1 MPKDVQRIDLPTKWD
16 YHMKRVGI
24 YCRVS
29 SNSQA
34 QLHSLADQAS
44 GLTRYV
50 HRQPYMEVADI
61 FIDVASGSNAVN
73 RQEFQRMIKSAH
85 DGKIEYV
92 VTKAVSRLGRSTEDV
107 LIAVRALQK
116 YGVEVYFED
125 QKFGSLNPEAELMI
139 SLYCG
144 VAEGEN
150 KSHSENVRWG
160 LKRHAENGTSK
171 LYNKPC
177 YGYRQ
182 NDDGDLEIVEDEA
195 AVVRRVYAMYL
206 SGLSIVKIKAALEAD
221 NIPSPT
227 GKEQWSK
234 HTLEFMLT
242 NTKYYGTSVIFKT
255 HTPEYK
261 AKRKANDGEVARY
274 AAEGNNEPIIPE
286 KIFSQVQEERTRR
299 SNIEIGEDGLKKRK
313 STKYSAK
320 KCD

>member
-1 MPKDVQRIDLPTKWD
+1 MPKDVQRIDRPPKWD
-16 YHMKRVGI
+16 YHMKKVGV

-29 SNSQA
+29 SNSHA

-50 HRQPYMEVADI
+50 HKQPFMEVADI

-73 RQEFQRMIKSAH
+73 RQEFQRMINAAH
-85 DGKIEYV
+85 DGIIEYV
-92 VTKAVSRLGRSTEDV
+92 VTKAVSRLGRSAEDV
-107 LIAVRALQK
+107 LIAVRALQE

-206 SGLSIVKIKAALEAD
+206 SGLSIVKIKATLEVG

-242 NTKYYGTSVIFKT
+242 NTKYYGTAVIFKT

-261 AKRKANDGEVARY
+261 AKRKVNDGEVDSY
-274 AAEGNNEPIIPE
+274 AADGNNEPIITE
-286 KIFSQVQEERTRR
+286 EMFNQVQEERSRR
-299 SNIEIGEDGLKKRK
+299 SNIEVGEDDIKKRK
-313 STKYSAK
+313 STKYSAIK
-320 KCD
+320 K

>member
-1 MPKDVQRIDLPTKWD
+1 MPKDVQVINRPPQWN
-16 YHMKRVGI
+16 YHMKKVGV

-29 SNSQA
+29 SNSHA

-44 GLTRYV
+44 GLSRFV
-50 HRQPYMEVADI
+50 HKQPFMEVADI
-61 FIDVASGSNAVN
+61 FIDVARGSNAVD

-107 LIAVRALQK
+107 LIAIRALQE

-150 KSHSENVRWG
+150 KSHSDNVRWG

-182 NDDGDLEIVEDEA
+182 NDDGDLEIVENEA

-206 SGLSIVKIKAALEAD
+206 SGMSIVKIKAALEED
-221 NIPSPT
+221 GIPSPT
-227 GKEQWSK
+227 GKDRWSK

-242 NTKYYGTSVIFKT
+242 NTKYYGTAVIFKT

-261 AKRKANDGEVARY
+261 AKRKVNDGEVSSY

-286 KIFSQVQEERTRR
+286 EMFNRVQEERTRR
-299 SNIEIGEDGLKKRK
+299 SNIEVGEDGVKRRR

-320 KCD
+320 KPE

>member
-1 MPKDVQRIDLPTKWD
+1 M
-16 YHMKRVGI
+16 M
-24 YCRVS
+24 
-29 SNSQA
+29 A
-34 QLHSLADQAS
+34 
-44 GLTRYV
+44 
-50 HRQPYMEVADI
+50 VADI
-61 FIDVASGSNAVN
+61 FLDVASGSNVVN
-73 RQEFQRMIKSAH
+73 RPEFQRLLQSAQN
-85 DGKIEYV
+85 GKINYV
-92 VTKAVSRLGRSTEDV
+92 VTKAVSRFGRSTEDILV
-107 LIAVRALQK
+107 ATRALK
-116 YGVEVYFED
+116 ECGVEVYYED
-125 QKFGSLNPEAELMI
+125 QKFGSFNPEAELMI
-139 SLYCG
+139 SLYCT

-182 NDDGDLEIVEDEA
+182 NEDGELEIVEKEA
-195 AVVRRVYAMYL
+195 VIVRRVYAMYL
-206 SGLSIVKIKAALEAD
+206 SGLSIIKIKTALEAD

-242 NTKYYGTSVIFKT
+242 NTKYYGTAVIFKT

-261 AKRKANDGEVARY
+261 AKRKVNDGEVNSY

-286 KIFSQVQEERTRR
+286 KMFDQVQEERIRR
-299 SNIEIGEDGLKKRK
+299 SNIEIGEDGIKKRK

>member
-1 MPKDVQRIDLPTKWD
+1 MPKDVQRIDRPPKWD
-16 YHMKRVGI
+16 YHMKKVGI

-34 QLHSLADQAS
+34 QLHSIAGQAS
-44 GLTRYV
+44 GLTRFV
-50 HRQPYMEVADI
+50 HKQPYMEVADI
-61 FIDVASGSNAVN
+61 FIDVASGSNAVD

-85 DGKIEYV
+85 DRKIEYV

-107 LIAVRALQK
+107 LIAVRALK
-116 YGVEVYFED
+116 EYGVEVYFED
-125 QKFGSLNPEAELMI
+125 QKFGSLDPEAELMI

-177 YGYRQ
+177 YGYHQ
-182 NDDGDLEIVEDEA
+182 NDEGDLEIVEDEA

-206 SGLSIVKIKAALEAD
+206 SGLSIVKIKAALEND

-242 NTKYYGTSVIFKT
+242 NTKYYGTSVTFKT

-261 AKRKANDGEVARY
+261 AKRKVNDGEVDRY

-286 KIFSQVQEERTRR
+286 DMFEQVQEERSRR
-299 SNIEIGEDGLKKRK
+299 SNVEVGEDGVKHRK
-313 STKYSAK
+313 STKYSVK
-320 KCD
+320 KK

>member
-1 MPKDVQRIDLPTKWD
+1 
-16 YHMKRVGI
+16 
-24 YCRVS
+24 
-29 SNSQA
+29 
-34 QLHSLADQAS
+34 
-44 GLTRYV
+44 
-50 HRQPYMEVADI
+50 
-61 FIDVASGSNAVN
+61 
-73 RQEFQRMIKSAH
+73 
-85 DGKIEYV
+85 
-92 VTKAVSRLGRSTEDV
+92 
-107 LIAVRALQK
+107 
-116 YGVEVYFED
+116 
-125 QKFGSLNPEAELMI
+125 MI

>member
-1 MPKDVQRIDLPTKWD
+1 MPKDVKGINRPLKWD
-16 YHMKRVGI
+16 FNTKRVGI

-29 SNSQA
+29 SSSSS

-50 HRQPYMEVADI
+50 YRQPMMVAADI
-61 FIDVASGSNAVN
+61 FIDVASGSDVVN
-73 RQEFQRMIKSAH
+73 RPEFQRMLQSARN
-85 DGKIEYV
+85 GKINYV
-92 VTKAVSRLGRSTEDV
+92 ITKAVSRFGRSTEDILV
-107 LIAVRALQK
+107 ATRALK
-116 YGVEVYFED
+116 ECGVEVYFDD
-125 QKFGSLNPEAELMI
+125 QEFCSFNSEAEQLI
-139 SLYCG
+139 ALYCS

-150 KSHSENVRWG
+150 KSHSEDVRWG

-182 NDDGDLEIVEDEA
+182 NEDGELEIVEEEA
-195 AVVRRVYAMYL
+195 VIVRRVYAMYL
-206 SGLSIVKIKAALEAD
+206 SGMSIVKIKAALEDD

-242 NTKYYGTSVIFKT
+242 NTKYYGTAVIFKT

-261 AKRKANDGEVARY
+261 AKRKVNDGKVDRY

-286 KIFSQVQEERTRR
+286 DMFEQVQEERSRR
-299 SNIEIGEDGLKKRK
+299 SNIEVGEDGVKRRK

-320 KCD
+320 KNV

>member
-1 MPKDVQRIDLPTKWD
+1 MSKNVRVINTLKFDFNTK
-16 YHMKRVGI
+16 KVGI

-29 SNSQA
+29 SSSSA

-50 HRQPYMEVADI
+50 YKQPTMVVADI
-61 FIDVASGSNAVN
+61 FLDVASGSDVVN
-73 RQEFQRMIKSAH
+73 RPEFQRLLQSAQNE
-85 DGKIEYV
+85 KINYV
-92 VTKAVSRLGRSTEDV
+92 VTKAVSRFGRSTEDV
-107 LIAVRALQK
+107 LVATRALK
-116 YGVEVYFED
+116 ECGVEVYFDD
-125 QKFGSLNPEAELMI
+125 QEFGSFAPEAEQLI
-139 SLYCG
+139 ALYCS

-150 KSHSENVRWG
+150 KSHSEDVRWG

-182 NDDGDLEIVEDEA
+182 NDKGELKIVEEEA
-195 AVVRRVYAMYL
+195 VIVRRVYAMYL
-206 SGLSIVKIKAALEAD
+206 SGMSIVKIKAALED
-221 NIPSPT
+221 DKIPSPT

-242 NTKYYGTSVIFKT
+242 NTKYYGTAIIFKT

-261 AKRKANDGEVARY
+261 AKRKVNDGAFDRY
-274 AAEGNNEPIIPE
+274 AAEDNNEPIIPE
-286 KIFSQVQEERTRR
+286 VMYNRVQEERTRR
-299 SNIEIGEDGLKKRK
+299 SNVEVGDDGVKRRK

-320 KCD
+320 KTY

>member
-1 MPKDVQRIDLPTKWD
+1 MPKDVQRIDRPPKWD
-16 YHMKRVGI
+16 YHMKKAGI

-29 SNSQA
+29 SNSHA

-50 HRQPYMEVADI
+50 HKQPYMEVADI
-61 FIDVASGSNAVN
+61 FIDVASGSNSVD

-92 VTKAVSRLGRSTEDV
+92 VTKAVSRLGRSTEDILV
-107 LIAVRALQK
+107 AVRALQE
-116 YGVEVYFED
+116 YSVEVYFED

-206 SGLSIVKIKAALEAD
+206 SGLSIVKIKAALEND

-261 AKRKANDGEVARY
+261 AKRKTNDGEVDRY
-274 AAEGNNEPIIPE
+274 ASEENNEAIIPE
-286 KIFSQVQEERTRR
+286 EIFNKVQEERSHR
-299 SNIEIGEDGLKKRK
+299 SNIEIGGDGIKKRK

-320 KCD
+320 RVE